1 MGNNESIQNC
11 ICNNKDPGDNLEK
24 ENQTVKDLLQS
35 RHFSN
40 SNDNLNTKEGPENT
54 TEVNFNTIKNQNFI
68 VVGKNNT
75 SGLQGNL
82 SSNGYVK
89 KNSKSF
95 QINLMK
101 CQNLE
106 ESNQQDSIV
115 NTDKNVSEMEETN
128 HTKASKNGLFEKNIK
143 DGSKFIANYKNNVLI
158 EAQYSSTNGTNI
170 QSNWND
176 NNLPHGKAKIKF
188 RDDSEYYGNIKSG
201 VIEGKGQIK
210 FSDNSKY
217 VGDFSKNNFN
227 GFGIYYFEDGS
238 KYEGNFVDG
247 IRHCKSGILIGKNFR
262 YEGAWN
268 RDRMNGHGKLIFY
281 KEDKS
286 ISSIYEGM
294 FRDDKMHGNGSMHFM
309 DGRIVKGAWKYG
321 DLDAKSV
328 KLLVV
333 S

>member
-1 MGNNESIQNC
+1 MGNEESTQHC
-11 ICNNKDPGDNLEK
+11 LCNKKDSGDNLQK

-40 SNDNLNTKEGPENT
+40 TNDNSNTKEGPENT
-54 TEVNFNTIKNQNFI
+54 TEVDFSKIKNQDN
-68 VVGKNNT
+68 VMVGKNNT
-75 SGLQGNL
+75 SDLQGNL

-89 KNSKSF
+89 KNRNSF
-95 QINLMK
+95 EIKLMK
-101 CQNLE
+101 CQNLSE
-106 ESNQQDSIV
+106 TNYHHSNSIV
-115 NTDKNVSEMEETN
+115 LLDESVSEMEETYG
-128 HTKASKNGLFEKNIK
+128 TKNGLFEKKIE

-158 EAQYSSTNGTNI
+158 EGQYSSANGTNI
-170 QSNWND
+170 RSNWND

-188 RDDSEYYGNIKSG
+188 RDDSEYHGNVKSG

-217 VGDFSKNNFN
+217 VGDFSKNNYN

-268 RDRMNGHGKLIFY
+268 GDRMNGHGKLIFY

-321 DLDAKSV
+321 DLDANSV